1 MSLSDL
7 SQGYRDSAELLS
19 NRLASLR
26 AQLKDA
32 TDPEQVFSL
41 KRRIAELTPMLTE
54 MNALAE
60 LTERYYDKEY
70 YRDERYSSN
79 CFQAIRRGTQE
90 AKRNFD
96 EYYPSGADGAPA
108 GYFCTVLS
116 RRSEDR
122 ADCNKPGCEQK
133 YRKSYPKESRAES
146 TSDYSVPVEVL
157 DKFF

>member
-1 MSLSDL
+1 MPLSDL
-7 SQGYRDSAELLS
+7 SQGYRDSAQLLS
-19 NRLASLR
+19 NRLVSLR

-32 TDPEQVFSL
+32 TDTEQVFSL
-41 KRRIAELTPMLTE
+41 KRRIVELTPMLTE

-60 LTERYYDKEY
+60 LTERYYDKGY

-79 CFQAIRRGTQE
+79 CFQAVGRSTQE
-90 AKRNFD
+90 SKRNFA
-96 EYYPSGADGAPA
+96 ENYPSGVDGAPA
-108 GYFCTVLS
+108 GYFCSILS

-133 YRKSYPKESRAES
+133 YRKSYPKKSRAES
-146 TSDYSVPVEVL
+146 TSNYTVPVDVL